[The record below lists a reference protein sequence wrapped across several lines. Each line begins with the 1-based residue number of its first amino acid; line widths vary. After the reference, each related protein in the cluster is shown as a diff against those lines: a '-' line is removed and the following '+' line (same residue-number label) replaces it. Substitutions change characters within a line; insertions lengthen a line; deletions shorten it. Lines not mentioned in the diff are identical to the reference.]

1 MKKVIYL
8 LVLCM
13 VLGMAGC
20 GTNQENK
27 EPVSGNVSVETENKE
42 NDDVV
47 QNEQIADTGS
57 YPPCV
62 MVDGVIYKDTGYVA
76 SMPCCGTMDG
86 EIVSTVAGTE
96 LPSENN
102 QSNFGSG
109 YHYQRSSLRRFD
121 HLCDRHQDERDEGH
135 QVLKYASG
143 SHFRTSHI
151 ISLVPAVN
159 TFFPEH

>member
-76 SMPCCGTMDG
+76 SMPGCGTMDG

-96 LPSENN
+96 LP
-102 QSNFGSG
+102 
-109 YHYQRSSLRRFD
+109 
-121 HLCDRHQDERDEGH
+121 
-135 QVLKYASG
+135 
-143 SHFRTSHI
+143 
-151 ISLVPAVN
+151 
-159 TFFPEH
+159 PEHLPLNFLPIHNTLHHSSDKSLQLYSHALQEVLHHR

>member
-57 YPPCV
+57 SAENLAEDVQVGDIVTIWFNGMIQETYPAQL
-62 MVDGVIYKDTGYVA
+62 GVVY
-76 SMPCCGTMDG
+76 
-86 EIVSTVAGTE
+86 
-96 LPSENN
+96 
-102 QSNFGSG
+102 
-109 YHYQRSSLRRFD
+109 R
-121 HLCDRHQDERDEGH
+121 
-135 QVLKYASG
+135 
-143 SHFRTSHI
+143 I
-151 ISLVPAVN
+151 IK
-159 TFFPEH
+159 TQ

>member
-62 MVDGVIYKDTGYVA
+62 MVDGVIYKESKEIILSLEQCNQENMLGNTRA
-76 SMPCCGTMDG
+76 S
-86 EIVSTVAGTE
+86 AR
-96 LPSENN
+96 N
-102 QSNFGSG
+102 
-109 YHYQRSSLRRFD
+109 
-121 HLCDRHQDERDEGH
+121 
-135 QVLKYASG
+135 AW
-143 SHFRTSHI
+143 
-151 ISLVPAVN
+151 
-159 TFFPEH
+159 

>member
-76 SMPCCGTMDG
+76 SMPGCGTMDEKLCQQWQG
-86 EIVSTVAGTE
+86 QSYHLKIINQI
-96 LPSENN
+96 SEADIIIK
-102 QSNFGSG
+102 G
-109 YHYQRSSLRRFD
+109 
-121 HLCDRHQDERDEGH
+121 
-135 QVLKYASG
+135 VLKVS
-143 SHFRTSHI
+143 S
-151 ISLVPAVN
+151 
-159 TFFPEH
+159 

>member
-62 MVDGVIYKDTGYVA
+62 MVCSVNA
-76 SMPCCGTMDG
+76 W
-86 EIVSTVAGTE
+86 
-96 LPSENN
+96 LWNN
-102 QSNFGSG
+102 GWRNCVNSG
-109 YHYQRSSLRRFD
+109 R
-121 HLCDRHQDERDEGH
+121 DR
-135 QVLKYASG
+135 V
-143 SHFRTSHI
+143 TI
-151 ISLVPAVN
+151 
-159 TFFPEH
+159 

>member
-62 MVDGVIYKDTGYVA
+62 MVDGVIYKDTGICSVNA
-76 SMPCCGTMDG
+76 
-86 EIVSTVAGTE
+86 
-96 LPSENN
+96 LLWNN
-102 QSNFGSG
+102 GWRNCVNSG
-109 YHYQRSSLRRFD
+109 R
-121 HLCDRHQDERDEGH
+121 DR
-135 QVLKYASG
+135 V
-143 SHFRTSHI
+143 TI
-151 ISLVPAVN
+151 
-159 TFFPEH
+159 

>member
-47 QNEQIADTGS
+47 QNEQIADTGR
-57 YPPCV
+57 
-62 MVDGVIYKDTGYVA
+62 
-76 SMPCCGTMDG
+76 
-86 EIVSTVAGTE
+86 
-96 LPSENN
+96 SEERRVGKECLRLCR
-102 QSNFGSG
+102 SRWSP
-109 YHYQRSSLRRFD
+109 YH
-121 HLCDRHQDERDEGH
+121 
-135 QVLKYASG
+135 
-143 SHFRTSHI
+143 
-151 ISLVPAVN
+151 
-159 TFFPEH
+159 